1 MTNRLARLLRNDVL
15 FAEQQFTR
23 NEDDH
28 CPDGVCPI
36 NQKELVAAVSTQK
49 IIAEVPNPIPPNH
62 DYIDP
67 YVFSSTVTAESRE
80 IVKTKS
86 TDPTYRANT
95 ECPLTDDEL
104 LDLTLIF
111 TLWTGI
117 DIEGVTPDGREYRA
131 WTYQEIL
138 NEMNDVRA
146 FMKNELNTTFGLSGV
161 MAHINECMF
170 MNELDKFTEEQ
181 LMGYASLFHLDLSA
195 LDELQTVLSDS
206 YVQSIANS
214 LSSNGDEGNT
224 STSDAAELQEANR
237 KAYVRELQSIILQ
250 FKIDLMD
257 RLRLWRWREEV
268 ILGRVEN
275 SLDVYPG
282 VEITNNFETVGEIY
296 ENGIDSYTIRIGDVK
311 RETLM
316 DRFKFVELY
325 HMAGMLATYYP
336 REVTFSTG
344 MLYDDLADMIVDMI
358 ETIDFDQ
365 RQLLT
370 PLGFYTVHNSEKQE
384 VQYKFHNKEIY
395 FDTEN
400 LMVAAGHAGIET
412 FRQTEVWEST
422 NEYAT
427 MTNDEDDRDLAMS
440 MRNDKKPDYVLA
452 EEIISQY
459 VSPQFFSGIEAHR
472 DYHSAITSLRT
483 MSGIIV
489 EPLGD
494 LDFLFYGVGDGFSQY
509 RVYTPKELT
518 DVFSANEDFFDPY
531 SIRDQPDKPQK
542 WSRFSVQSINRLI
555 RVVLPV
561 MSDRIQTS
569 SAGAQKK
576 QQALTNLN
584 QVIQQTF
591 ETLGV
596 QRLRLTSL
604 KGIDEVTIRDYI
616 QPRMQQARII
626 NRLKSD
632 LDMIRSPLADFL
644 VFLFNTGM
652 QFSDWSTVMT
662 RITENAIQVGMEWD
676 PDWKHIDPETTSN
689 LNEKIFRMLTLD
701 FEKYS
706 HILVPRL
713 KRDLLANTDGGSG
726 DQESENEPVTEDE
739 DYSYLLRELRL
750 VKHYKGAYRLDWD
763 DELATIEGHF
773 FRMRKA
779 NNYSYY
785 QHLKTSGNW
794 LMATAHYYALEIL
807 GIGFAGE
814 ELRLSDEMNTP
825 EQLIEL

>member
-1 MTNRLARLLRNDVL
+1 MTNRLARLLRNDAL
-15 FAEQQFTR
+15 FAAQQFTR

-28 CPDGVCPI
+28 CPNGVCPI

-49 IIAEVPNPIPPNH
+49 IVAAVPNPIPPNT

-67 YVFSSTVTAESRE
+67 YVISASVTAESRH
-80 IVKTKS
+80 IIKTRQD
-86 TDPTYRANT
+86 DPIYRANT

-111 TLWTGI
+111 TMWTGI
-117 DIEGVTPDGREYRA
+117 DIEGVTPDGVEYRA

-138 NEMNDVRA
+138 DEMNNVRG
-146 FMKNELNTTFGLSGV
+146 FMKNELNAIFGLSGV
-161 MAHINECMF
+161 MAQINECMF
-170 MNELDKFTEEQ
+170 MNELEKFTEEQ
-181 LMGYASLFHLDLSA
+181 LMGYAALFHLDLSA

-206 YVQSIANS
+206 YLQLVSQLGPND
-214 LSSNGDEGNT
+214 NVKG
-224 STSDAAELQEANR
+224 ELLDQQEANR
-237 KAYVRELQSIILQ
+237 VAYVRELTWIILQ

-275 SLDVYPG
+275 ALDVYPG
-282 VEITNNFETVGEIY
+282 VEITNNFETPGEIY

-325 HMAGMLATYYP
+325 HMAGMLATFYP

-344 MLYDDLADMIVDMI
+344 MLYDDLADMLVDMV

-370 PLGFYTVHNSEKQE
+370 PLGFYTVHNTEKLE
-384 VQYKFHNKEIY
+384 VHYKFRNKEVY
-395 FDTEN
+395 FDTET
-400 LMVAAGHAGIET
+400 LMIAAGHAGIET
-412 FRQTEVWEST
+412 FRQTEVWESP
-422 NEYAT
+422 NPDDSVI
-427 MTNDEDDRDLAMS
+427 DEDDRDLVMVLT
-440 MRNDKKPDYVLA
+440 NDKKPDYVLA

-459 VSPQFFSGIEAHR
+459 VSPQFFTAIESHR
-472 DYHSAITSLRT
+472 DYRSAITSLRT

-489 EPLGD
+489 EPLSD

-531 SIRDQPDKPQK
+531 SIRDQPEKPQK
-542 WSRFSVQSINRLI
+542 WSRFSLQSINRLI
-555 RVVLPV
+555 RVVLPA
-561 MSDRIQTS
+561 MSERVQTAS
-569 SAGAQKK
+569 IGAQKK
-576 QQALTNLN
+576 QQALIDLGE
-584 QVIQQTF
+584 VIEKTLVAR
-591 ETLGV
+591 ET
-596 QRLRLTSL
+596 QRLRLTTLSN
-604 KGIDEVTIRDYI
+604 ISDITMRDYI
-616 QPRMQQARII
+616 QPRMQQARIV
-626 NRLKSD
+626 NRLKQD
-632 LDMIRSPLADFL
+632 LDSIRSPLADFL

-676 PDWKHIDPETTSN
+676 PDWKHIDPETTAN

-706 HILVPRL
+706 HIIVPSMQNNP
-713 KRDLLANTDGGSG
+713 DSTD
-726 DQESENEPVTEDE
+726 EKTEDQKIESRSATETE

-794 LMATAHYYALEIL
+794 LMATAHYYSLEIL
-807 GIGFAGE
+807 GISFTQE
-814 ELRLSDEMNTP
+814 EMILGDEMTTP
-825 EQLIEL
+825 EQLIEI